1 MQTTAI
7 TPKMVKVHCGCRRS
21 YMYFAN
27 TLKPAAKADR
37 KVVFRATTE
46 RDSVAGKGQK
56 KLRGKGSKCLQY
68 TSRR

>member
-7 TPKMVKVHCGCRRS
+7 TPKMVKVHCGCKRS
-21 YMYFAN
+21 YMYLAK
-27 TLKPAAKADR
+27 TLKPAANRDR
-37 KVVFRATTE
+37 KVVFRVTME
-46 RDSVAGKGQK
+46 RDSVAGKCQK